1 MRSSSGTRRS
11 GAPRKGSRASS
22 ATGCRTSRGRHVL
35 HVGAGTGE
43 GTAEL
48 TAGGALVTAVEADA
62 RLVAAAREREPA
74 AAWLESPLDAL
85 PLELGRG
92 RFHLVLADHTLGRIG
107 DLHAWAHGLEAALRS
122 GGYLLLHDDHPL
134 LRVVDPL
141 LRWRSGYEDGPTV
154 GSVVTGSRARRARG
168 AARRGADAAAPP
180 GRRSPRAPGRR
191 AQAVAA
197 QPRPGTRRPSVSA
210 AM

>member
-1 MRSSSGTRRS
+1 MEPTEENVKAFEERH
-11 GAPRKGSRASS
+11 APQQRPVEGLARVVHDRLPDLAS
-22 ATGCRTSRGRHVL
+22 RHVL

-48 TAGGALVTAVEADA
+48 TAGGALVTAVEADP

-92 RFHLVLADHTLGRIG
+92 RFHLVLADHTLGRVA
-107 DLHAWAHGLEAALRS
+107 DLHAWAHGLEAALRP

-134 LRVVDPL
+134 LRVVDHL
-141 LRWRSGYEDGPTV
+141 LRWRSGYEEGPTV
-154 GSVVTGSRARRARG
+154 GSVVTALARAGLVVRRVEELTPQRPRGGVPHELLIVARK
-168 AARRGADAAAPP
+168 P
-180 GRRSPRAPGRR
+180 
-191 AQAVAA
+191 
-197 QPRPGTRRPSVSA
+197 
-210 AM
+210 

>member
-1 MRSSSGTRRS
+1 MEPTEENVRAFEERH
-11 GAPRKGSRASS
+11 APQQHPPEGLARVVRDRLPDLA
-22 ATGCRTSRGRHVL
+22 GRHVL

-48 TAGGALVTAVEADA
+48 TAGGALVTAVESDA

-85 PLELGRG
+85 PLEFGRG

-134 LRVVDPL
+134 LRVVDSL

-154 GSVVTGSRARRARG
+154 GAVVTALARAGLVVRRVEELTPVRPRGGVPHELLIVARK
-168 AARRGADAAAPP
+168 P
-180 GRRSPRAPGRR
+180 
-191 AQAVAA
+191 
-197 QPRPGTRRPSVSA
+197 
-210 AM
+210 

>member
-1 MRSSSGTRRS
+1 MEPTEENVRAFEHRH
-11 GAPRKGSRASS
+11 APQAPAEGLARVVHDRLPDLA
-22 ATGCRTSRGRHVL
+22 GRHVL
-35 HVGAGTGE
+35 HVGAGTGG

-48 TAGGALVTAVEADA
+48 TAAGALVTAVEPDA
-62 RLVAAAREREPA
+62 HLVAAAREREPA

-107 DLHAWAHGLEAALRS
+107 DLHAWARGLESALRE

-141 LRWRSGYEDGPTV
+141 LHWRSGYEDGPTV
-154 GSVVTGSRARRARG
+154 GSVVTCLARAGLVVRRVEELTPQRPRGGVPHELLIVARK
-168 AARRGADAAAPP
+168 P
-180 GRRSPRAPGRR
+180 
-191 AQAVAA
+191 
-197 QPRPGTRRPSVSA
+197 
-210 AM
+210 

>member
-1 MRSSSGTRRS
+1 MEPTEENVRAFEERH
-11 GAPRKGSRASS
+11 APQQRPAAGLARVVHDRLPDLA
-22 ATGCRTSRGRHVL
+22 GRHVL

-92 RFHLVLADHTLGRIG
+92 RFHLVLADHTLARVG
-107 DLHAWAHGLEAALRS
+107 DLHAWAHGLEAALRP

-141 LRWRSGYEDGPTV
+141 LRWRSGYDEGPTV
-154 GSVVTGSRARRARG
+154 GSVVTALARAGLVVRRVEELT
-168 AARRGADAAAPP
+168 P
-180 GRRSPRAPGRR
+180 
-191 AQAVAA
+191 
-197 QPRPGTRRPSVSA
+197 PRPRGGVPQELLVVARKP
-210 AM
+210 

>member
-1 MRSSSGTRRS
+1 MEPTEENVKAFEERH
-11 GAPRKGSRASS
+11 APQQRPPEGLARVVRDRLPELA
-22 ATGCRTSRGRHVL
+22 GRHVL

-48 TAGGALVTAVEADA
+48 TAGGALVTAVEADP

-92 RFHLVLADHTLGRIG
+92 RFHLVLADHTLGRVG
-107 DLHAWAHGLEAALRS
+107 DLHAWAHGLEAALRP

-134 LRVVDPL
+134 LRVVDHL
-141 LRWRSGYEDGPTV
+141 LRWRSGYEEGPTV
-154 GSVVTGSRARRARG
+154 GSVVTALARAGLVVRRVEELT
-168 AARRGADAAAPP
+168 P
-180 GRRSPRAPGRR
+180 
-191 AQAVAA
+191 
-197 QPRPGTRRPSVSA
+197 PRPRGSVPQELLVVA
-210 AM
+210 RKP